1 MFRLIPI
8 LLLALLAAC
17 GVSQPA
23 QPAPAAGH
31 SFPAQI
37 ESVSVEV
44 AESFPVQVF
53 VRMQGTLGDGCTSL
67 GEITQ
72 RREGN
77 TIEVSVIANHSG
89 AEVCTMIA
97 QLIDERVQLEG
108 EFPAGEYIVRV
119 NGVEE
124 RFTV

>member
-77 TIEVSVIANHSG
+77 TIEVSVPAIHSG
-89 AEVCTMIA
+89 AEVCTMQL
-97 QLIDERVQLEG
+97 QLINERLPLEG
-108 EFPAGEYIVRV
+108 PFEPGDYTLIV
-119 NGVEE
+119 NGVETS
-124 RFTV
+124 FSV